1 VTSYTYDAAGHLAS
15 VTDAAGRT
23 TFFTYDSAGRILA
36 RTLPDSR
43 VIAYSYDGTGNL
55 LSLTPPGRPAHLF
68 SYTPVNLEAGYF
80 PPTPQPPLANPETL
94 FTYNFDKQL
103 SRITRPDGLPID
115 FLYDVA
121 GRLSQQLLPGN
132 EAITRTY
139 DPTTG
144 QLLTITAPDGGVVS
158 FTFDGSL
165 LLSESWSG
173 TITGTVSRM
182 YDSDFGVVAQSVNG
196 ANTVAFSYDGD
207 NLMTS
212 AGALKRKKLTWGQAW
227 KVGIEEGRVAGG

>member
-1 VTSYTYDAAGHLAS
+1 MSVPQVQKELGSSLENRNCGRRGGRGVETWLWRVLAHPVRRRLRPRRARVTSYTYDAAGHLAS

-94 FTYNFDKQL
+94 YNSDK
-103 SRITRPDGLPID
+103 
-115 FLYDVA
+115 
-121 GRLSQQLLPGN
+121 PG
-132 EAITRTY
+132 
-139 DPTTG
+139 
-144 QLLTITAPDGGVVS
+144 
-158 FTFDGSL
+158 
-165 LLSESWSG
+165 
-173 TITGTVSRM
+173 
-182 YDSDFGVVAQSVNG
+182 
-196 ANTVAFSYDGD
+196 
-207 NLMTS
+207 
-212 AGALKRKKLTWGQAW
+212 
-227 KVGIEEGRVAGG
+227 